1 MQLKPF
7 LLDMWLD
14 TYEHNIEFHLAASTG
29 PRWTLNEIL
38 NLAGEDCRLSQRST
52 AVPADISWL
61 DANCM
66 SAKRAASEPCCVTRA
81 YRTPDAGKILGY
93 RHCGRDEA
101 RRG

>member
-1 MQLKPF
+1 
-7 LLDMWLD
+7 
-14 TYEHNIEFHLAASTG
+14 
-29 PRWTLNEIL
+29 
-38 NLAGEDCRLSQRST
+38 
-52 AVPADISWL
+52 VPAYISWL